1 MHLFS
6 HLDPEKIVQHRPVE
20 SLDESVG
27 VWMLYMV
34 IGLSRPG
41 ELHPQPL
48 AEPDVN
54 VSAHPAPII
63 QPFGIYPAFQCTNAS
78 GIALAIRSRAF
89 IALLVRRNSG

>member
-1 MHLFS
+1 MK
-6 HLDPEKIVQHRPVE
+6 E
-20 SLDESVG
+20 
-27 VWMLYMV
+27 

-54 VSAHPAPII
+54 VFAHPAPII

-78 GIALAIRSRAF
+78 GIALAIHSRAF
-89 IALLVRRNSG
+89 IALLVRRTNRLCLRFNHRMRYRFMWYHTGAIADA